1 MPHTHTSRHLPSS
14 SPLFAP
20 TEKEVVCSDMGD
32 GLLRA
37 LIARAA
43 AFEEQ
48 IR

>member
-1 MPHTHTSRHLPSS
+1 MPHTHTSRHLPPS
-14 SPLFAP
+14 SPLFAS
-20 TEKEVVCSDMGD
+20 TGKDVACSDMGD
-32 GLLRA
+32 GVLRA